1 MALIAPQMI
10 SIMSPLN
17 APQTSG
23 AMAAEIIMTAFQ
35 TYAMAAQNSMGFPVI
50 SMPAFSAGKA
60 QLKSGMMTPVP
71 AGAMHAQLLAGAI
84 NTAWMSVQTQFQV
97 APVVANIGVLLSQLQ
112 LVTAVPVPAGIQYIQ
127 GLANAIDLYCK
138 SSIITGV
145 IPGTPPVP
153 FTGPPM

>member
-60 QLKSGMMTPVP
+60 QLKSGMM
-71 AGAMHAQLLAGAI
+71 
-84 NTAWMSVQTQFQV
+84 
-97 APVVANIGVLLSQLQ
+97 
-112 LVTAVPVPAGIQYIQ
+112 
-127 GLANAIDLYCK
+127 
-138 SSIITGV
+138 
-145 IPGTPPVP
+145 
-153 FTGPPM
+153 